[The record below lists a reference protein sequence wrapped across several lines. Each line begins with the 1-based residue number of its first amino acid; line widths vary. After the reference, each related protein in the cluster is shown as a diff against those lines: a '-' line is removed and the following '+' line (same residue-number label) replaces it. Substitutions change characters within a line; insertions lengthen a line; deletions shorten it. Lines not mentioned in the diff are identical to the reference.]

1 MKGATRCQYRW
12 TVIRYIGKRGLCY
25 LETLTLV
32 ELIVFMFYYFS
43 VFEKDPYLEE
53 ELIFNSA
60 V

>member
-1 MKGATRCQYRW
+1 MDSDQIYWKKGTWLLRNLNS
-12 TVIRYIGKRGLCY
+12 V
-25 LETLTLV
+25 V